1 MSGANASPIGRS
13 NRTMTATS
21 SQRNR
26 RALVL
31 LGVAVIAYLTTSQL
45 LLPLYDQVRAAPV
58 VAAEKTQQLRKYKR
72 ELSHRGNYDALQTI
86 TRMKLQELQGHFFS
100 NDSAGSAELQKLV
113 EDSAKQASITLSQR
127 TATQA
132 KKLDELVTEISMT
145 ASFESTPNQLVA
157 FMSQLQ
163 SSPKVANV
171 RVAQIDPVQV
181 AYEAPKQGEL
191 KKSLRVNLTIA
202 GEALAPVNEAKGK

>member
-1 MSGANASPIGRS
+1 
-13 NRTMTATS
+13 MTATS

-31 LGVAVIAYLTTSQL
+31 LGAAVIVYVATTQL
-45 LLPLYDQVRAAPV
+45 LLPLYDQLRAAPTV
-58 VAAEKTQQLRKYKR
+58 IAEKTQQLRKYKR

-113 EDSAKQASITLSQR
+113 EDSAKQANVTLSQR

-145 ASFESTPNQLVA
+145 TSFESTPNQLVA

-202 GEALAPVNEAKGK
+202 GEALAPVSEAKGK